1 MTLESFNIPGA
12 PYGGSGMWSFRDA
25 AGAIWFVYSGKNPD
39 DGIFKQ
45 QVARYHN
52 KKWKWYTVPV
62 QFHGRPTATI
72 EPSGLYIT
80 YIVNEANTDI
90 RRWKVPDFVMPGYPT
105 DGQSGPVP
113 PTPPVEMVDATAR
126 AEALQCERRIDK
138 LIVENDKTDGEQK
151 KQIEALQA
159 QVLKLQQQV
168 AELQKR
174 PAGGVTEQ
182 QVADIVW
189 SKTPDAVYADLQNRG
204 GIYGMIRTIVD
215 EALKERGL

>member
-1 MTLESFNIPGA
+1 MTLESFHVPGS

-25 AGAIWFVYSGKNPD
+25 VGAMWFVYSGKNPD
-39 DGIFKQ
+39 GVFKQ
-45 QVARYHN
+45 QVARLF
-52 KKWKWYTVPV
+52 KGKFKWYDVPV
-62 QFHGRPTATI
+62 QHHSRPTASI

-80 YIVNEANTDI
+80 YQVNEAGNEI

-105 DGQSGPVP
+105 DGQSAPVP

-126 AEALQCERRIDK
+126 ADALQCERRIDK
-138 LIVENDKTDGEQK
+138 LIAENDKTDGEQK

-204 GIYGMIRTIVD
+204 GIYGMIRAIVD
-215 EALKERGL
+215 EVLRDTP